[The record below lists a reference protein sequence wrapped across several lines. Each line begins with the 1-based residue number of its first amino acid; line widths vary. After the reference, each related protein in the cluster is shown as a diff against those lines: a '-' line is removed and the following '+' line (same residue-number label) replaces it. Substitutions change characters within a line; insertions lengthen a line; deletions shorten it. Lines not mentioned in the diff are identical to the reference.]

1 MVSDQVTVPVNP
13 FRVPFGNWPFSLM
26 NVQVNISQL
35 ILRWFK
41 NVEPVNTAPQRCN
54 CVCKMEWKEKHVV
67 FMVGLHGGR
76 TGVLPRILREHY
88 QRNLLVDPRV
98 LAQTGF
104 TARLKTLET
113 RAQQFGYSLHMP
125 HQLMPVDWNSIAVP

>member
-1 MVSDQVTVPVNP
+1 MSDQETVPVNP

-76 TGVLPRILREHY
+76 TGVLPRMLREHY
-88 QRNLLVDPRV
+88 QRNLLVGPRV
-98 LAQTGF
+98 PATDRIHR
-104 TARLKTLET
+104 ALEDPGNPRET
-113 RAQQFGYSLHMP
+113 IWLLPLHTSP
-125 HQLMPVDWNSIAVP
+125 INACGLG